1 MICKIK
7 ARRSKSVDLSR
18 PKHLWCS
25 GNTIVFQTVVDG
37 SSPSRCSR
45 DPDSNSTVCK
55 TAGIAPSQVRILS
68 GSIRGVVSELVKGGG
83 PHKMDLDL
91 AIAYLFSGTLWV
103 RSQMENR
110 KMTML
115 IADDRQ

>member
-18 PKHLWCS
+18 SKHHWSKSMIKLFQSLGTGAVPVWCS
-25 GNTIVFQTVVDG
+25 K
-37 SSPSRCSR
+37 R

-83 PHKMDLDL
+83 PINGSRLSDR
-91 AIAYLFSGTLWV
+91 IPVFRNTLGAV
-103 RSQMENR
+103 SNGKPEN
-110 KMTML
+110 
-115 IADDRQ
+115 DDAHSR